1 MSSVFRPDPS
11 VRPRPAPGLALDA
24 ANGALALFVAV
35 SAASAVFAVLA
46 FPAYKGQPAAWSAVV
61 AGLLLALPLATAAGR
76 RVLAAAWARFTTAD
90 GVLPALLAL
99 AVLVRV
105 PGVVFP
111 PVPYSDHFVYHETA
125 KLFAAGGGLGGLVF
139 WPPGQPAWLGIVA
152 ALVGDDVRVLAAVQ
166 SLVGVATVAVLYRAW
181 SGEREVVARCAA
193 AVAALMP
200 SIVSWNA
207 TLGHETTTLFLMA
220 VLFLLLRRIDERE
233 GRAAWPWL
241 VAFGLVGGLA
251 SLVRPTMI
259 VLPLLFGLRQW
270 IVGRGTAVAARQALV
285 TLLAGACVIAP
296 FTARNHALFGEFCLI
311 SANFGVVLYSANN
324 PESDGIYHELDDLP
338 GLNHVQRDKAYGR
351 LARAHIAEA
360 PGLFVERTVKRIAY
374 MWGTD
379 TSGLNF
385 VLGDPERVRGA
396 PKAALQFVHQV
407 PWILLVVAWS
417 VAAVRCVRQRAVP
430 ADAVLPLLLLSVPWA
445 AHALVEPLG
454 RHHIPYLPLIAAAC
468 AMILTERRRLR
479 AA

>member
-1 MSSVFRPDPS
+1 MSSVSPPVS
-11 VRPRPAPGLALDA
+11 PVRPRPFPDLAIDA

-35 SAASAVFAVLA
+35 SAACAVFAVLA
-46 FPAYKGQPAAWSAVV
+46 FPAYKGQPAAWSAVA

-76 RVLAAAWARFTTAD
+76 RVLGAAWHRFTAAD
-90 GVLPALLAL
+90 GFLPAMLLLA
-99 AVLVRV
+99 ALVRV

-111 PVPYSDHFVYHETA
+111 PMPYGDHFVYHDTA
-125 KLFAAGGGLGGLVF
+125 KLFASGGGLGGLVF

-152 ALVGDDVRVLAAVQ
+152 TVVGDGVRALAAVQ
-166 SLVGVATVAVLYRAW
+166 SLVGVATVALLYRAW
-181 SGEREVVARCAA
+181 AGEREAVARCAA
-193 AVAALMP
+193 TVAALMP

-220 VLFLLLRRIDERE
+220 VLLVLLRQIDARQ
-233 GRAAWPWL
+233 GRAALPWV

-270 IVGRGTAVAARQALV
+270 IVGHGTAAALRGALV

-296 FTARNHALFGEFCLI
+296 YTARNHALYGEFCLV
-311 SANFGVVLYSANN
+311 SANFGVVLHSANS
-324 PESDGIYHELDDLP
+324 PGSDGIYHEQEDPP
-338 GLNHVQRDKAYGR
+338 GLNPVQRDRAYGR
-351 LARAHIAEA
+351 LARAHIVEE
-360 PGLFVERTVKRIAY
+360 PGVFAARTVKRIAY

-385 VLGDPERVRGA
+385 VLGDPERVVGA
-396 PKAALQFVHQV
+396 PKAALQFIHQV
-407 PWILLVVAWS
+407 PWILLVVAWGA
-417 VAAVRCVRQRAVP
+417 AAVRCVERRGVP
-430 ADAVLPLLLLSVPWA
+430 ADAVLPLLLIAVPWA

-454 RHHIPYLPLIAAAC
+454 RHHIPYVPLIAAAC
-468 AMILTERRRLR
+468 AMILTERGRLR
-479 AA
+479 VA